1 MKFKRKILLSKEEI
15 GEIINNNNSPII
27 SIITPYFNGQ
37 DYIEET
43 AQSVLNQTFTNFEWI
58 IVNDGSSKEGKE
70 KLKEISKLD
79 DRIKIVNTGTTK
91 NKLIVNK
98 EHIDEKKKDMYSNVQ
113 QNSFGPAIARDV
125 GINSSAQS
133 ARYIVF
139 LDADDLYDK
148 TYLEC
153 CFWTLETHP
162 KASWT
167 YTDSVNFGARN
178 FLWRK
183 WYDVEWELKE
193 NILLVSS
200 CIRKKDLLEVGC
212 FGINEKKV
220 YEDWYLWVKLIKAG
234 KYPVRMSSLLTYYRQ
249 KKEVGEL
256 KASNNSNRKRAL
268 KIIEEAKRDI
278 VYYKDGIQ
286 YPKYDYNWEDIEE
299 NNNIIAEKV
308 PMKNQIKSKRIN
320 VLMILPWMVTGGA
333 DRFNLNL
340 VKNMDKRKFSFTIIT
355 TLPSSNDWRKQFEK
369 YATVYDLTTFLDMKD
384 WTSFINYIIN
394 NNNINLIFNSNS
406 EFGYKVLPY
415 LKARYPQIPIC
426 DFVHMEE
433 WYIRNGGFSRDSNGV
448 QNVIDKTFTCNENSR
463 SIFIK
468 HFKRKPEEV
477 KAIYIGVDEKKF
489 DPEKYNREDLLE
501 KFKYGNYL
509 KNKIIISYVCRIADQ
524 KRPYLFFEVIKKLA
538 EIRDDF
544 VAIVAGDGPML
555 DGLKRKVKQQRLE
568 KYFVFVGN
576 IKRTERIY
584 AISDLSINTSI
595 KEGLALTSYE
605 SLAMGVPVVSSDVG
619 GQKEL
624 ITNEVGIIV
633 PCIQDE
639 KEIWNF
645 DYSEEEILNY
655 VVAIQKII
663 NNLKFY
669 KSSCRKRIL
678 QQFTIDSLIKNM
690 EKEFIE
696 LTQNPNKEKIENG
709 EQLAKNINLS
719 KELISLYLVSCER
732 QYEWLCEEFNEKN
745 IHRLV
750 SRSRNKKKFYE
761 HTLEYKLKHPVVV
774 ALRKIGIYED
784 AKRLLGI

>member
-98 EHIDEKKKDMYSNVQ
+98 EHIDEQKKDMYSNVQ

-133 ARYIVF
+133 AKYIVF

-212 FGINEKKV
+212 FGINEKRV

-234 KYPVRMSSLLTYYRQ
+234 KYPVRISSLLTYYRQ

-286 YPKYDYNWEDIEE
+286 YPKYDYNWEDIED

-308 PMKNQIKSKRIN
+308 PLKNQIKSKRIN

-678 QQFTIDSLIKNM
+678 KKFTIDSLIKNM

-696 LTQNPNKEKIENG
+696 LTKNPNKEKIENG

-719 KELISLYLVSCER
+719 KELISLFLVSCER